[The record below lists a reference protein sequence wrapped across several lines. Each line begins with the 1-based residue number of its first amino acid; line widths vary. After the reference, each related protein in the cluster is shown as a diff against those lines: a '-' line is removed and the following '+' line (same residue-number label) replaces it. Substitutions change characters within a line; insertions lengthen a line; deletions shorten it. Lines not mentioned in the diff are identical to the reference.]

1 MRCNL
6 NIEAI
11 WLTNL
16 VYKFLPMQ
24 VTSEVEKSYIIKII
38 IVKKNYDNTSTI
50 VLVIQKS
57 DLSKSTQVIMFL
69 LTMTTRW

>member
-1 MRCNL
+1 
-6 NIEAI
+6 
-11 WLTNL
+11 
-16 VYKFLPMQ
+16 MQ